1 MLVVIAVAT
10 IGNAQQVRDGMGA
23 VLRSPMLISAVL
35 IGYGS
40 AFVLRSVAWKILLP
54 SMSLTRSVSILHA
67 SLLANHLAP
76 IKAGEVLR
84 PYLAI
89 RQGVDAPSAI
99 STTIVAR
106 VMDLMSLV
114 FLTSVLAPSLLW
126 KQLTT
131 PSTVAFAM
139 VCGAGLIGSLVIFQ
153 LRNSVLSTVTLRI
166 REISL
171 SILRT
176 PKKQLLSAALVTLP
190 SWILEAS
197 VLLVAAQ
204 SLGTELT
211 IQAAIAA
218 TAFTLIFQ
226 VVHITPGGVG
236 VYEASMTAA
245 LAALGVPVNDALT
258 IAIVAHALKFT
269 YSFTVGTAFASIE
282 ARDSKLMPG
291 QPLFG
296 RPVVAVPFLAQLA
309 VIIAFFLGGLSWTES
324 IIAEVVLAVTAMAL
338 LLARQWAGSWR
349 PLRPLSPIQPTSDRP
364 VVVLIPAYNEADS
377 LPGVLARIPKDMAHL
392 RVIVVDDG
400 STDDTVSIA
409 SSYGAEVVRHKAN
422 LGLGAALR
430 SGLRRASDIAPSAVV
445 YLDADGE
452 YDPSDI
458 SVVLAPVL
466 AGYADYVLGSRRI
479 KADRR
484 ALTRRIGNP
493 IFTILLSL
501 VAGRHVVDAQTGFR
515 AFSRRAAERAEIV
528 HDYNYAQVLTL
539 DLLRKRMRMSQVE
552 VNWSQRKTG
561 ESFIRLNYLWKV
573 PLGMVRELISD

>member
-1 MLVVIAVAT
+1 
-10 IGNAQQVRDGMGA
+10 
-23 VLRSPMLISAVL
+23 
-35 IGYGS
+35 
-40 AFVLRSVAWKILLP
+40 
-54 SMSLTRSVSILHA
+54 
-67 SLLANHLAP
+67 
-76 IKAGEVLR
+76 
-84 PYLAI
+84 
-89 RQGVDAPSAI
+89 
-99 STTIVAR
+99 
-106 VMDLMSLV
+106 
-114 FLTSVLAPSLLW
+114 
-126 KQLTT
+126 
-131 PSTVAFAM
+131 
-139 VCGAGLIGSLVIFQ
+139 
-153 LRNSVLSTVTLRI
+153 
-166 REISL
+166 
-171 SILRT
+171 
-176 PKKQLLSAALVTLP
+176 
-190 SWILEAS
+190 
-197 VLLVAAQ
+197 
-204 SLGTELT
+204 
-211 IQAAIAA
+211 
-218 TAFTLIFQ
+218 
-226 VVHITPGGVG
+226 
-236 VYEASMTAA
+236 
-245 LAALGVPVNDALT
+245 
-258 IAIVAHALKFT
+258 
-269 YSFTVGTAFASIE
+269 
-282 ARDSKLMPG
+282 
-291 QPLFG
+291 
-296 RPVVAVPFLAQLA
+296 
-309 VIIAFFLGGLSWTES
+309 
-324 IIAEVVLAVTAMAL
+324 
-338 LLARQWAGSWR
+338 
-349 PLRPLSPIQPTSDRP
+349 